1 MQSNQIYAIGKFST
15 LVSLSIDTLRY
26 YEKECLLKPKRD
38 INNRRMYDATDIV
51 WVEFLKRLKQTGMPI
66 QKMKT
71 YAQLR
76 YAGDSTVKKRYD
88 LLAEQQQLLLNKQQ
102 EINQHLAFLEEKLQ
116 TYQQMMDTTN

>member
-38 INNRRMYDATDIV
+38 INNRRMYDDTDIV